1 MSHENNFHGAHF
13 PGLKTVWMKS
23 PFPFFLVIAAD
34 PIFHS
39 QVLALFSVLQAQFM
53 TLLVFFLV
61 EELAFYGF
69 SFESLRFPDQAKT
82 NRILKILWRFVDLGY
97 IAFISRHQ

>member
-1 MSHENNFHGAHF
+1 
-13 PGLKTVWMKS
+13 MKL
-23 PFPFFLVIAAD
+23 PFPFFFVIAAD

-53 TLLVFFLV
+53 ILLVFFLV

-69 SFESLRFPDQAKT
+69 LFESLKRPGQD
-82 NRILKILWRFVDLGY
+82 
-97 IAFISRHQ
+97 